1 MSRDGLIVVDK
12 PGGMTSHDVV
22 ARIRRIAG
30 TRRVGHGGTLDP
42 MATGVLVI
50 GVERATRLLTY
61 LVGADKSYTATV
73 RLGATTVTDDAEG
86 EVTAWTS
93 PSGLTEAAVRKAAAG
108 FVGEI
113 DQVPSAVSAIK
124 VGGVRS
130 YARARRGEAV
140 ALAPRRVRI
149 SRLDVVATRAGTAE
163 GHEVFD
169 VDIEV
174 DCSSGTYVRAIARD
188 LGAVLGV
195 GGHLIALR
203 RTAVGSFTLA
213 EAVTLEELAQRP
225 EPVSIPLATAVARCL
240 PRRDV
245 DAALARTLSH
255 GGTLPAAGIAGPY
268 GVFAPDGRVVGIVSE
283 RSGRAR
289 AEVVLAPAEASEGS

>member
-1 MSRDGLIVVDK
+1 
-12 PGGMTSHDVV
+12 
-22 ARIRRIAG
+22 
-30 TRRVGHGGTLDP
+30 
-42 MATGVLVI
+42 
-50 GVERATRLLTY
+50 
-61 LVGADKSYTATV
+61 
-73 RLGATTVTDDAEG
+73 
-86 EVTAWTS
+86 
-93 PSGLTEAAVRKAAAG
+93 
-108 FVGEI
+108 
-113 DQVPSAVSAIK
+113 QVPSAVSAIK
-124 VGGVRS
+124 IGGVRS

-140 ALAPRRVRI
+140 VLAPRRVRI
-149 SRLDVVATRAGTAE
+149 SRLDVVATRVGMTE

-174 DCSSGTYVRAIARD
+174 DCSSGTYVRAIARA
-188 LGAVLGV
+188 LGAALGV

-203 RTAVGSFTLA
+203 RTAVGTFTLA

-268 GVFAPDGRVVGIVSE
+268 GVFAPDGQ
-283 RSGRAR
+283 
-289 AEVVLAPAEASEGS
+289 